1 MEEFAQLSERF
12 EADEISPKEFHEGRQ
27 RIFERLG
34 LETT

>member
-12 EADEISPKEFHEGRQ
+12 EAAEISLTEFNEGRQ
-27 RIFERLG
+27 RIFEKLG